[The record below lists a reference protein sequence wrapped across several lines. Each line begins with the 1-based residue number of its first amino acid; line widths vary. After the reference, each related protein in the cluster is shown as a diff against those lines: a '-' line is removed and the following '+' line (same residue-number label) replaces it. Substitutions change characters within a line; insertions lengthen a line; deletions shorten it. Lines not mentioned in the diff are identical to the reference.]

1 MEQTELREQ
10 LKKIALKYFF
20 KRDIDDRVLNAMED
34 ALSLNRSVPTKV
46 TDEEITAS
54 TNAVLGD
61 VIDSKVNQL
70 LSLTDEFIFP
80 AYYSHE
86 GKAMW
91 KISNVY
97 TKYASET
104 FVLCGVDE
112 GIEKAIDLAIEHISK
127 AKDKFYKLGV

>member
-1 MEQTELREQ
+1 MTKDN
-10 LKKIALKYFF
+10 LK
-20 KRDIDDRVLNAMED
+20 
-34 ALSLNRSVPTKV
+34 
-46 TDEEITAS
+46 DETANS
-54 TNAVLGD
+54 TNTVLGD

-86 GKAMW
+86 GKTMW

-97 TKYASET
+97 TKYGAET

-127 AKDKFYKLGV
+127 AKDKFYKGGV